1 MKIVKHGGG
10 TSIGVYNPNTC
21 KMDKVSKLL
30 QQERIDFLMPADYS
44 ANSRIENVLKMVLE
58 KIKIEFDVDEL
69 NDKQKDFVNDLDE
82 LDSFIDYTKDF
93 LSDSKLDLKDIKN
106 LEKQGKKIIKK
117 IKKERID
124 KHLNIAGELEINTY
138 FNEKKQELEKI
149 FEDKTKKLLKKEKA
163 NEARDK
169 KQD

>member
-1 MKIVKHGGG
+1 MKNKVKRL
-10 TSIGVYNPNTC
+10 
-21 KMDKVSKLL
+21 SK
-30 QQERIDFLMPADYS
+30 
-44 ANSRIENVLKMVLE
+44 
-58 KIKIEFDVDEL
+58 
-69 NDKQKDFVNDLDE
+69 
-82 LDSFIDYTKDF
+82 
-93 LSDSKLDLKDIKN
+93 
-106 LEKQGKKIIKK
+106 GKKIIKR

-149 FEDKTKKLLKKEKA
+149 FEDKTKKLQKKEKV